1 MSNALSNMKRPQTI
15 QLSTGNC
22 FLEVTN
28 NDEIAV
34 NGELIEIS
42 EANRLTEFVRKNDP
56 KGLADLQKIVTK
68 LLSTS
73 VNAVLVYLPPNR
85 RSQYG
90 WAVYRNNLEWQSYE
104 ETRRMSRTKKG
115 E

>member
-1 MSNALSNMKRPQTI
+1 MKRPQTI

-22 FLEVTN
+22 FLEVTEAH
-28 NDEIAV
+28 EIVV
-34 NGELIEIS
+34 NGELIEIC

-56 KGLADLQKIVTK
+56 EGVIDLQKIVTK

-73 VNAVLVYLPPNR
+73 INAVLVHLPPNR

-104 ETRRMSRTKKG
+104 ETRRKLRTKRKG
-115 E
+115 K

>member
-1 MSNALSNMKRPQTI
+1 MKRQTI

-22 FLEVTN
+22 FLEVTTAH
-28 NDEIAV
+28 EIFV
-34 NGELIEIS
+34 NGELIEIC

-56 KGLADLQKIVTK
+56 EGLADLQKIVTK

-73 VNAVLVYLPPNR
+73 INAVLVYVPPKR
-85 RSQYG
+85 LSQYG

-104 ETRRMSRTKKG
+104 ETRRQCRTKKEG
-115 E
+115 KL